1 MTRPEATTSR
11 AAGAAFFLFAAVLV
25 FGLTLG
31 DTSAEASLPRPAN
44 LAAPGVASPDAAA
57 PEMEA
62 SRAVTRDLL
71 DDVAL
76 NHALDAPPRLG
87 FASSLE
93 LLAPEKKPPGFGLF
107 SCAETRRCERT
118 YARNNPLKYVDPDG
132 RSATVV
138 GGLIGGL
145 VGGGIALVEGKSWRE
160 VGGAAAGGAIAGAM
174 MGSVI
179 DTGGGSL
186 AAFAATGALGGATGG
201 IVENL
206 INGRATS
213 VSEMALDGMAGATG
227 VVAPSLVGVAIDR
240 AVARAASREA
250 AQFFVG
256 THYGDKVAKQMLLG
270 DNHSFPLLV
279 ESNYARYG
287 TVSTI
292 KGGDGRTYSKLT
304 IRGAYHGAEGVFTF
318 IKNAAGEITERFF
331 VKAQP

>member
-132 RSATVV
+132 NAARDASKVSIIWNRAKHFIERHVRKDVHQDASKFVTNDPRRAQRLIERTVADPDQVRYQTRNGVERKVAEKQFNKEVGTEGETVV
-138 GGLIGGL
+138 RVVTEEKGGNAEKLITGFPVKDFLLGLIPG
-145 VGGGIALVEGKSWRE
+145 V
-160 VGGAAAGGAIAGAM
+160 GAATLTKD
-174 MGSVI
+174 VQ
-179 DTGGGSL
+179 DT
-186 AAFAATGALGGATGG
+186 T
-201 IVENL
+201 
-206 INGRATS
+206 
-213 VSEMALDGMAGATG
+213 
-227 VVAPSLVGVAIDR
+227 
-240 AVARAASREA
+240 
-250 AQFFVG
+250 AQLTMVG
-256 THYGDKVAKQMLLG
+256 TDAVEDKLREGNVGESQRQLQKADCILG
-270 DNHSFPLLV
+270 
-279 ESNYARYG
+279 YAPC
-287 TVSTI
+287 S
-292 KGGDGRTYSKLT
+292 
-304 IRGAYHGAEGVFTF
+304 
-318 IKNAAGEITERFF
+318 
-331 VKAQP
+331 Q